1 MPKRDWGKNILHS
14 RIYKIIILCVWL
26 AILGICLF
34 YRDRFS
40 VENVLR
46 ASPQNMPLAALFMML
61 LFALKSVSVFIYCG
75 ILFIASGIIF
85 PMPAAILVNLLGAAV
100 MVSLPYWLGRRM
112 GGELI
117 DSIVCKYPKTAF
129 LRQLRMENELFL
141 SFITRIINILPSDIL
156 SLYMG
161 ASGIHYGRYLLG
173 SIAGMLLTI
182 VTFPIVGSS
191 ITDPDSPLFI
201 ASVAVQVVVTV
212 VSVTGYA
219 VYLRKKRKSY
229 TIP

>member
-1 MPKRDWGKNILHS
+1 MPKRDWGKKLLHS
-14 RIYKIIILCVWL
+14 KTYKIIILCVWL

-40 VENVLR
+40 VESVLQ

-85 PMPAAILVNLLGAAV
+85 PLPAAILVNLLGAAV
-100 MVSLPYWLGRRM
+100 MVSLPYWLGRQI

-117 DSIVCKYPKTAF
+117 DSIVRKYPKTAF
-129 LRQLRMENELFL
+129 LRQLQMENELFL

-173 SIAGMLLTI
+173 SVAGMLLTI
-182 VTFPIVGSS
+182 VTFPIIGSS
-191 ITDPDSPLFI
+191 ITDPASPLFI
-201 ASVAVQVVVTV
+201 ASVAVQAAVTV
-212 VSVTGYA
+212 ASITGYA
-219 VYLRKKRKSY
+219 LYLRKKRKS
-229 TIP
+229 